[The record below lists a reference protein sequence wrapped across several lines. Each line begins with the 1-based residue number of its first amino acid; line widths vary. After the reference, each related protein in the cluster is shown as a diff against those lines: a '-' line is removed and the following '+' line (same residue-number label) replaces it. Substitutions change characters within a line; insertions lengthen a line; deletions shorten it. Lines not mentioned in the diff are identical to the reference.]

1 MTTRSRSS
9 CRGLL
14 RWCLLLLFG
23 LAAVELR
30 AEDLNIEAQLIWGTN
45 ADKSPDASHQP
56 VDKATADKLKNVFK
70 WKNYFL
76 VKKVNVVVQSRS
88 TKQIQLSKQCAV
100 EITELPGPK
109 VEVKLIGDHNPVIKG
124 VKSLSK
130 GESFVIAGDDKN
142 ETAWFVVI
150 KQN

>member
-1 MTTRSRSS
+1 MTTSHSPYT
-9 CRGLL
+9 GLI
-14 RWCLLLLFG
+14 RWCLLLLFA
-23 LAAVELR
+23 LAAAELR

-76 VKKVNVVVQSRS
+76 VKKTNVVVPSRS
-88 TKQIQLSKQCAV
+88 TKQIQLSKQCSV
-100 EITELPGPK
+100 EITELAGPK